1 MSGIEQAFVILECL
15 EVGRTETFAHVP
27 RNRSLPDP
35 ELPVTNVC
43 YAEVQRPVW
52 AAVLEKHLGDMTYVE
67 ALGTWVP

>member
-1 MSGIEQAFVILECL
+1 MAAYRQTFQQAVLRLLAASRRKSSVID
-15 EVGRTETFAHVP
+15 RTADV
-27 RNRSLPDP
+27 DP

-67 ALGTWVP
+67 ALGTSVP